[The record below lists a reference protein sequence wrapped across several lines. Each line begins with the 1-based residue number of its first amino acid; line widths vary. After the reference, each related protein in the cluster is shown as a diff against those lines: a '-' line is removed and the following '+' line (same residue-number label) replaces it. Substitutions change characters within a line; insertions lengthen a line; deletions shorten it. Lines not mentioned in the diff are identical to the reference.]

1 MRYVLGREEEIT
13 GIFEE
18 ILRKGIADGSIGIDE
33 KQVKLMAHN
42 IMVLGEMWVFRR
54 WTLKRDYSLEE
65 YTEKQT
71 ALLLREISGKQ
82 T

>member
-1 MRYVLGREEEIT
+1 
-13 GIFEE
+13 
-18 ILRKGIADGSIGIDE
+18 
-33 KQVKLMAHN
+33 MAHN